1 MEKGEKPR
9 ALPPRSAKPPRDACK
24 GFSAGKKR
32 GILGRSKFKKFERNR
47 SRKEW
52 NHVKR

>member
-9 ALPPRSAKPPRDACK
+9 ALPPAQRKTPPDVCK

-32 GILGRSKFKKFERNR
+32 GILGQSKFKEIERN
-47 SRKEW
+47 KA
-52 NHVKR
+52 

>member
-9 ALPPRSAKPPRDACK
+9 ALPPRSAKPPPDVCK

-32 GILGRSKFKKFERNR
+32 GILGQSKFKEIERNTA
-47 SRKEW
+47 RKER
-52 NHVKR
+52 NHVER

>member
-9 ALPPRSAKPPRDACK
+9 ALTPYSAKLPPDACR

-32 GILGRSKFKKFERNR
+32 GILGQSKLKN
-47 SRKEW
+47 
-52 NHVKR
+52 